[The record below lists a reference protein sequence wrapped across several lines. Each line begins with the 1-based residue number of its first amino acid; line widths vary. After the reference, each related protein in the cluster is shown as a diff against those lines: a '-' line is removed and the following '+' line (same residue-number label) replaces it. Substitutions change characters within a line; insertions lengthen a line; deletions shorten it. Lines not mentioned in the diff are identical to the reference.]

1 MIKSLFALLLLGFF
15 MFRTPPVGAV
25 NTVNFSISRPS
36 IVQITDPSQLLGG
49 LIGLVFMIAVLAS
62 FIFLVWGGVQWI
74 ISGGDKAGVEAAQ
87 HRIQAALL
95 GLFIVFVS
103 WAIFSIAGKFL
114 GFDIGNISIP
124 TPF

>member
-1 MIKSLFALLLLGFF
+1 MAIISLGFILLKAN
-15 MFRTPPVGAV
+15 PVFAE
-25 NTVNFSISRPS
+25 TVDLSVSRPD
-36 IVQITDPSQLLGG
+36 IVKITKPDQLLGG
-49 LIGLVFMIAVLAS
+49 LIALIFMVAVLAS

-103 WAIFSIAGKFL
+103 WAIFTIVGQFL
-114 GFDIGNISIP
+114 GFSIWNLKIA

>member
-1 MIKSLFALLLLGFF
+1 MKKLHLPLIALGFLLTKF
-15 MFRTPPVGAV
+15 PAMAASD
-25 NTVNFSISRPS
+25 VNFSISKPS
-36 IVQITDPSQLLGG
+36 IVQIQEPGKLLGG
-49 LIGLVFMIAVLAS
+49 LIALIFMIAVIAS

-103 WAIFSIAGKFL
+103 WAIFSIVGSFL
-114 GFDIGNISIP
+114 GFSITDLKIT